1 VLEVVEQVCS
11 RVVIL
16 KEGHVVGH
24 DYVERLRA
32 MLQLPSLDAVFASLV
47 QEDDTEA
54 RCRSMIAAMNA

>member
-1 VLEVVEQVCS
+1 
-11 RVVIL
+11 VVIL

-47 QEDDTEA
+47 EEDDTEA
-54 RCRSMIAAMNA
+54 RCRSMIAAMTA